1 MLHTGRPEIKANSA
15 ATIAQHYRPGARPES
30 GYFKIPCPAHQ
41 GEGENLHLA
50 DALDGGLVLKC
61 WSAECTY
68 NQILSAFQAD
78 GLAVH
83 REWTYPNG
91 KVVIRWDRGGA
102 KNIKSIGKNH
112 RVPLLI
118 TNDSPGALIVIVEG
132 ESDRDAVLSAGLQDV
147 AAATF
152 VGGSKVASRSDYS
165 AVKGRM
171 VAIWADHDREGA
183 AATIAAAQACQAAGA
198 SSVATIPLVG
208 PPDSGCG
215 AADLTPDTV
224 GVFIK
229 GRKPW
234 AGPGPEQAGEGVDLP
249 PDDDGQPQPF
259 RLVWRDMAD
268 VVDLPPVKWILPG
281 VLASASV
288 CMLTGAT
295 KAGKTLFVLALL
307 KAATTGL
314 PFLGYTIPMMRGWYL
329 TEMTDYVL
337 KAQLGIIDWM
347 PPPGL
352 FPTAYKNEQDF
363 LEMTPRAL
371 ADGLLWDYDA
381 ALTSDRAPKL
391 IIIDT
396 LGRWLRGF
404 DFNDYSQVT
413 SATEPILQAASDL
426 KRDGVSFLL
435 LHHQRKG
442 GGPRT
447 ESSLGSQA
455 LSGSVDTHCGLTLK
469 SVDSEIRQLSIQS
482 RLGLGDL
489 GSYVEIELAL
499 PAGEYRV
506 VADESENVEA
516 AVVEYLTDH
525 TDGASPKA
533 LREALEINDRHQM
546 ARACTALVES
556 GVLASTGKANAT
568 RYFMAGQV
576 AQLSQDFVAES

>member
-1 MLHTGRPEIKANSA
+1 M
-15 ATIAQHYRPGARPES
+15 
-30 GYFKIPCPAHQ
+30 
-41 GEGENLHLA
+41 
-50 DALDGGLVLKC
+50 
-61 WSAECTY
+61 
-68 NQILSAFQAD
+68 
-78 GLAVH
+78 
-83 REWTYPNG
+83 
-91 KVVIRWDRGGA
+91 
-102 KNIKSIGKNH
+102 
-112 RVPLLI
+112 
-118 TNDSPGALIVIVEG
+118 
-132 ESDRDAVLSAGLQDV
+132 
-147 AAATF
+147 
-152 VGGSKVASRSDYS
+152 
-165 AVKGRM
+165 
-171 VAIWADHDREGA
+171 
-183 AATIAAAQACQAAGA
+183 
-198 SSVATIPLVG
+198 
-208 PPDSGCG
+208 
-215 AADLTPDTV
+215 
-224 GVFIK
+224 
-229 GRKPW
+229 
-234 AGPGPEQAGEGVDLP
+234 
-249 PDDDGQPQPF
+249 
-259 RLVWRDMAD
+259 
-268 VVDLPPVKWILPG
+268 
-281 VLASASV
+281 
-288 CMLTGAT
+288 
-295 KAGKTLFVLALL
+295 
-307 KAATTGL
+307 
-314 PFLGYTIPMMRGWYL
+314 
-329 TEMTDYVL
+329 
-337 KAQLGIIDWM
+337 
-347 PPPGL
+347 
-352 FPTAYKNEQDF
+352 
-363 LEMTPRAL
+363 
-371 ADGLLWDYDA
+371 
-381 ALTSDRAPKL
+381 TSDRAPKL